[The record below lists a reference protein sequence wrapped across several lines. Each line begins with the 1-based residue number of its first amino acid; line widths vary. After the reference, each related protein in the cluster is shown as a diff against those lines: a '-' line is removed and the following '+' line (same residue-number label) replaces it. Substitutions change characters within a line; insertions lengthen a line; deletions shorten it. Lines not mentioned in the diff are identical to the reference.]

1 MSGEDGGIRDAAIRV
16 GASALA
22 LLRTRIELLSVE
34 FAQERE
40 RIKSSVVLLAAAA
53 VAFALTAMVVTLGI
67 IAWFWDDHRYAA
79 IVTVAIVYALA
90 GVAAIVAHRR
100 IRREAPTP
108 FGASTEALR
117 RDAEW
122 LRARHLH
129 ESGGGANAD
138 SAHDDGK
145 PA

>member
-22 LLRTRIELLSVE
+22 LLRTRIELVSVE

-40 RIKSSVVLLAAAA
+40 RIKSSAVLLAAAA

-79 IVTVAIVYALA
+79 IVIVALVYAAA
-90 GVAAIVAHRR
+90 GVAALVAHRR
-100 IRREAPTP
+100 MRRTARIP
-108 FGASTEALR
+108 FGATAEALR
-117 RDAEW
+117 RDVEW
-122 LRARHLH
+122 LRARDRRAQDARG
-129 ESGGGANAD
+129 SDGGN
-138 SAHDDGK
+138 